1 MRLNVSLLA
10 LSSFTLLAAA
20 CSAASDN
27 EGTQDEE
34 TTGTQASAWRTDDHD
49 GRYGRDDDRDCDGR
63 GTGRVHA
70 KVIATGIP
78 GAGAVAQIGS
88 FLRSSPFH
96 DKAAFL
102 PYSAPGGVIDGAR
115 LFVASSSNFGAPRAR
130 TDEYEGTVLS
140 IDPNGGRAFE
150 VPRKFAAAGGQASA
164 ASGAVE
170 VYAANNAA
178 FLNSIYE
185 PQAVTANEVSA
196 SLPLGISIN
205 NGNGRPWVA
214 NSPTGAKGPGTITV
228 LDPTGAPLAGAP
240 DPVAGG
246 VFSGS
251 GTNRAG
257 ATHGLEQGSV
267 GTAIITKSSDNT
279 GKAVFAS
286 VQADGSI
293 VQVHVLKGVN
303 ELAPPGTI
311 KKFKT
316 LTPGLAE
323 SVLPWDVT
331 RAGIVFNWVPN
342 RTLYVTDPQDDKVYA
357 IDITSDGTL
366 FHAAAKRSIGHRG
379 DFDIPIDIQPT
390 MPEVASE
397 NFASNSTLAGGSD
410 LYVLNR
416 GDNTIVRVSQTTGET
431 MARQKIVVDGHP
443 FWRAN
448 GIAVSPDG
456 KSIYVTGQTLGGGGL
471 VARIDS
477 FGTGALMDTFM
488 AQAAKAGAKT
498 KEQLGSFFFNK
509 SFSVKEGVGP
519 LFNEQSCVSCHGEPI
534 PGGMSGSIFET
545 FFSKDGEDDGP
556 VARAHSISE
565 IGGKCNLPVGP
576 PLSIRSS
583 SKRSS
588 MTLRSTSLI
597 DFVQGPDILNN
608 MAAEPEA
615 IRGRPNYLSDGR
627 IGRFGWKANVATL
640 VEFMGDAFRNE
651 QGLTNTLQP
660 MDLETGCHANASS
673 PELDA
678 RPLGNTPS
686 FLTTIDAPAPSA
698 DCLGSAGAAVF
709 HSTGCDGCHKASFPG
724 PGFTAY
730 LYSDVLLHDMG
741 PNLAD
746 GFTQGSATGS
756 EFRTMTLVKLN
767 EREHFLHDG
776 RANTPQ
782 DAIAAHGGQAAT
794 SAQAFSALS
803 PTDKTNL
810 LGFLGCL

>member
-1 MRLNVSLLA
+1 MRFNGSLIA
-10 LSSFTLLAAA
+10 LSSLTILAAA
-20 CSAASDN
+20 CSAASND
-27 EGTQDEE
+27 EGATKDEE
-34 TTGTQASAWRTDDHD
+34 TTGTQASAWSTNDHD
-49 GRYGRDDDRDCDGR
+49 GRYERGDDRDCDGR
-63 GTGRVHA
+63 GTSRVHA
-70 KVIATGIP
+70 KIIATGIP
-78 GAGAVAQIGS
+78 GAGAIAQIGA

-102 PYSAPGGVIDGAR
+102 PYSAPGAVVDGAR
-115 LFVASSSNFGAPRAR
+115 ILVASSSNFGAPRAR
-130 TDEYEGTVLS
+130 TDQYEGTVLS
-140 IDPNGGRAFE
+140 IDPNGGNAFA
-150 VPRKFAAAGGQASA
+150 VPKTFAAAGGQASA
-164 ASGAVE
+164 VSGAVQ

-196 SLPLGISIN
+196 SLPLGISLN
-205 NGNGRPWVA
+205 NGNGRPWLA
-214 NSPTGAKGPGTITV
+214 NSPMGAKGPGTITV
-228 LDPTGAPLAGAP
+228 LDPYGAPLAGAP
-240 DPVAGG
+240 YPVAGG

-293 VQVHVLKGVN
+293 VQVDVLKGVN

-311 KKFKT
+311 TKFRS
-316 LTPGLAE
+316 LTPAAAE
-323 SVLPWDVT
+323 SVFPWEVT
-331 RAGIVFNWVPN
+331 RAGIAFNWVPN
-342 RTLYVTDPQDDKVYA
+342 RTLYVTDPQADRVYA
-357 IDITSDGTL
+357 IDITADGTL
-366 FHAAAKRSIGHRG
+366 FHAGTPRSVGRRG

-390 MPEVASE
+390 MPEVGSE
-397 NFASNSTLAGGSD
+397 NFASNSTLAGGAD

-416 GDNTIVRVSQTTGET
+416 GDNTIVRVNQVTGAV
-431 MARQKIVVDGHP
+431 MAREKIIVDGHP

-448 GIAVSPDG
+448 GIGVSPDG
-456 KSIYVTGQTLGGGGL
+456 KSIYVTGQTLGGGL
-471 VARIDS
+471 VARIDA
-477 FGTGALMDTFM
+477 FGVGDLMGKFM
-488 AQAAKAGAKT
+488 DQAAKAGAKT

-509 SFSVKEGVGP
+509 TFGLKEGVGP
-519 LFNEQSCVSCHGEPI
+519 LFNEQSCVSCHGEPV
-534 PGGMSGSIFET
+534 PGGMSDVFEE
-545 FFSKDGEDDGP
+545 FFAKNPHDAGE
-556 VARAHSISE
+556 VARAHSVSE
-565 IGGKCNLPVGP
+565 IGGKCGLPVGP
-576 PLSIRSS
+576 PRIVSS
-583 SKRSS
+583 SSTRSS
-588 MTLRSTSLI
+588 MSLRSTSLI
-597 DFVQGPDILNN
+597 DFVQGPDILHN

-651 QGLTNTLQP
+651 QGLTNSLQP
-660 MDLETGCHANASS
+660 QDLETGCNANADS
-673 PELDA
+673 PELDS
-678 RPLGNTPS
+678 RPLGTTPA
-686 FLTTIDAPAPSA
+686 FLTTIDAPAPTA
-698 DCLGSAGAAVF
+698 ACLGSAGAAVF

-730 LYSDVLLHDMG
+730 LYSDILLHDMG
-741 PNLAD
+741 KDLAD
-746 GFTQGSATGS
+746 GFTQASATGT

-767 EREHFLHDG
+767 ERSHFLHDG

-782 DAIAAHGGQAAT
+782 EAIAAHGGQAAT
-794 SAQAFSALS
+794 SQQAFTALS